1 MVSPG
6 CALCAY
12 PGYGSGNG
20 ILSMSEKLS
29 SIVWDWYAT
38 DERKDVLALCDLCE
52 ALEFLSAGA
61 AHQMAN
67 IPDCPACETWTEMV
81 MPIESFLK
89 SCPRSVPQD
98 VRDALDHLW
107 TSCNSLGESAFHC
120 WDVEIFLDPEWDGI
134 RTQAA
139 AALELIDWQSF
150 KADAGVLAI
159 ECRMVLYPHRYP
171 G

>member
-1 MVSPG
+1 
-6 CALCAY
+6 
-12 PGYGSGNG
+12 
-20 ILSMSEKLS
+20 MSEKLS

-38 DERKDVLALCDLCE
+38 DEHQHVLALCELCE
-52 ALEFLSAGA
+52 ALAFLSAGA

-89 SCPRSVPQD
+89 RCPRSVPQD

-107 TSCNSLGESAFHC
+107 ASCNSLGESALRC
-120 WDVEIFLDPEWDGI
+120 WDVEIFLDPEWEGI

-139 AALELIDWQSF
+139 AALELIDWQGF
-150 KADAGVLAI
+150 KADAGGLVI
-159 ECRMVLYPHRYP
+159 ECRMLLYPHRNP
-171 G
+171 GAP